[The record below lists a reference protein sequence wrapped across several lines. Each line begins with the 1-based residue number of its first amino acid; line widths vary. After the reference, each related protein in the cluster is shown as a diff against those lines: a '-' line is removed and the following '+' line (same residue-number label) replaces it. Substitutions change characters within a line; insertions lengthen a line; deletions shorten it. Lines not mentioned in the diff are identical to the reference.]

1 MLFKKKDFKKTVLQ
15 TDPLVLIWDTPEPRE
30 AIVEIQDAN
39 YSWTDEVLNTI
50 LDKAEDW
57 VLTAKKPLIPQIV
70 LAGKPFQF
78 MQTSM
83 IFQGTDKKSKVLFL
97 AEVAKFAQEGKLLIE
112 RKTAVEVE
120 KDLAEIQKPKKKN
133 ISSVISKEMPKK

>member
-1 MLFKKKDFKKTVLQ
+1 MLFKKKDFKKSVLQ
-15 TDPLVLIWDTPEPRE
+15 TDPLVLFWDTPEPRE

-83 IFQGTDKKSKVLFL
+83 IFQGTAKKSKVLFL
-97 AEVAKFAQEGKLLIE
+97 AEVAKFAQEGKLLVD
-112 RKTAVEVE
+112 RKTSGEVE
-120 KDLAEIQKPKKKN
+120 KDLADLKKPKKK
-133 ISSVISKEMPKK
+133 KEMPKK

>member
-1 MLFKKKDFKKTVLQ
+1 MLFKKKDFKKRVLQ
-15 TDPLVLIWDTPEPRE
+15 TDPLVLIWETPEPRE
-30 AIVEIQDAN
+30 SIVEIQDAN

-97 AEVAKFAQEGKLLIE
+97 AEVAKFAQEGKLLVE
-112 RKTAVEVE
+112 RNSGEVE
-120 KDLAEIQKPKKKN
+120 KDLADLKKPKKK
-133 ISSVISKEMPKK
+133 KEMPKK